1 LRPTAWSARERLQH
15 FEESAPEVFM
25 ASATSAHPHPTE
37 SLRALLG
44 DVVDHVRTLF
54 RLEVALARDE
64 VRRSVIRVRRGMVF
78 MAAAVVL
85 ATVGLMALCA
95 ALVAGLATVVPVW
108 LSAGIWAV
116 VFAAVA
122 LPLARMGMDG
132 LRLESSPTVETLQ
145 ETKEWLASRS

>member
-1 LRPTAWSARERLQH
+1 
-15 FEESAPEVFM
+15 M

-37 SLRALLG
+37 GLRALLG

-64 VRRSVIRVRRGMVF
+64 VRRSVLQVRRGMMF
-78 MAAAVVL
+78 LAAAIVL
-85 ATVGLMALCA
+85 GTVALMALCA

-108 LSAGIWAV
+108 ASAAIWAV
-116 VFAAVA
+116 VFAGTA
-122 LPLARMGMDG
+122 LPLARLGMDG
-132 LRLESSPTVETLQ
+132 LRLESSSTVESLQ

>member
-1 LRPTAWSARERLQH
+1 
-15 FEESAPEVFM
+15 M

-37 SLRALLG
+37 GLRALIG

-64 VRRSVIRVRRGMVF
+64 VRRSALRVRRGVVF
-78 MAAAVVL
+78 LSAAIVL

-108 LSAGIWAV
+108 ASAAIWAV
-116 VFAAVA
+116 VFAGVA
-122 LPLARMGMDG
+122 LPLARVGMDG
-132 LRLESSPTVETLQ
+132 LRLEPSPTAETLQ